1 MSMTIRKRTN
11 ATAELLRRLDPFRGH
26 SDKDLA
32 KLAKLCDVVELEPG
46 QILTQEDGSG
56 KELFL
61 VVEGTADVVVHG
73 RTAATVGPSELIGEM
88 ALLEGQRRS
97 ATVRART
104 PMTVVVIGQRGFRAF
119 SEDPTIA
126 RMMATG
132 LSERL
137 RRAQE
142 A

>member
-11 ATAELLRRLDPFRGH
+11 ATAELLRRLEPFGGH
-26 SDKDLA
+26 SDKALA
-32 KLAKLCDVVELEPG
+32 NLARLCDVVELEPG
-46 QILTQEDGSG
+46 QVLTEEDGVG

-61 VVEGTADVVVHG
+61 IVEGTADVEVHG
-73 RTAATVGPSELIGEM
+73 QTAATAGPGQLIGEM
-88 ALLEGQRRS
+88 AMLEGQRRT

-104 PMTVVVIGQRGFRAF
+104 PMTVVVVGQRGFRTF
-119 SEDPTIA
+119 SEEPTIA

-142 A
+142 G